1 MRTLVRT
8 IVACA
13 IAAVIASYAPGAIAQ
28 RGRPH
33 SADDIARARA
43 LDQQG
48 AKAYQDGRY
57 NDAIRYFEEA
67 YRLGGP
73 PFELWNVAKC
83 HLHLDQPEQAAEMLE
98 KYLATPDLP
107 PDDRA
112 EATQQLEELKK
123 RPSTLT
129 VASSP
134 SGANVT
140 IDGKTD
146 PNKTPFSVSV
156 PPGSHDVSLSMSNHV
171 VYNKRVEA
179 KYGRAVIIDAALVKD
194 EQAPPPPPS
203 NPYVEDTSRRIAVRA
218 DLGVV
223 FPRYGSVGG
232 DTAAGFFASGTYR
245 LNDGPTW
252 LAVGG
257 LFFVSGQSWNNS
269 INAPT
274 TANGCTGLKGTL
286 SATAL
291 SLYGIGTASWE
302 IVSRLRVAALAG
314 VGIAGFVT
322 SDVGG
327 DVFIPSCTT
336 SPGARPALLAGGR
349 IDYAITP
356 ALRISALPIA
366 LQFQPAFSGT
376 RTAPVDST
384 GLWLSASIAIG
395 VGIDL

>member
-1 MRTLVRT
+1 MRTV
-8 IVACA
+8 VACA
-13 IAAVIASYAPGAIAQ
+13 IAAVLVASSAHAQ
-28 RGRPH
+28 TRSKPRG
-33 SADDIARARA
+33 SEDIARARA

-129 VASSP
+129 IASSP
-134 SGANVT
+134 SGASVT
-140 IDGKTD
+140 IDGKPE
-146 PNKTPFSVSV
+146 PNKTPFSVNV
-156 PPGSHDVSLSMSNHV
+156 PPGPHDVSLTHSNHV

-179 KYGRAVIIDAALVKD
+179 KYGRAIIIDASLAKE
-194 EQAPPPPPS
+194 EQTAPPQ
-203 NPYVEDTSRRIAVRA
+203 NPYVEDTSRRIQVRG
-218 DLGVV
+218 DIGVV

-232 DTAAGFFASGTYR
+232 DTSAGFFVSGTYR
-245 LNDGPTW
+245 LNDGSTW

-257 LFFVSGQSWNNS
+257 LFFASGESWKNS

-274 TANGCTGLKGTL
+274 TANGCSPLRGTL

-291 SLYGIGTASWE
+291 SLYGIGTAGWE
-302 IVSRLRVAALAG
+302 IVPRLRITALAG
-314 VGIAGFVT
+314 VGVAGFVT

-336 SPGARPALLAGGR
+336 SPGLRPTFLVGGR
-349 IDYAITP
+349 VDYAITP
-356 ALRISALPIA
+356 LFRLSALPIV
-366 LQFQPAFSGT
+366 LQLQPAYAGT
-376 RTAPVDST
+376 RSGPVDAT
-384 GLWLSASIAIG
+384 GLWVMASLALGLG
-395 VGIDL
+395 VDF